1 MDHVSDYHHSLS
13 VRYLHYIK
21 CKMEILHY
29 QFPPAVNYPLTVILC
44 FFESLCNGKNLK
56 TVKHTI
62 HLSHH
67 CLLA

>member
-21 CKMEILHY
+21 GKMEILHY
-29 QFPPAVNYPLTVILC
+29 QFPPTVNYPLTVILC
-44 FFESLCNGKNLK
+44 FFESLRNGKNLK
-56 TVKHTI
+56 TIKHTI